1 MTASEFAFLALGLM
15 LGVASGAALLEVVR
29 SRPPAPREVRLTV
42 APNSVP
48 RRAAATLSTGALAVD
63 AGGVARGGPADR
75 RGADRDAPPNDPPP
89 VAPRD
94 PGPGPAD
101 SVARG
106 TAPGGVTVGGGTG
119 DRAGAPTTAPLA
131 AAAGS
136 MVGVPIHREADPSMA
151 ALRRIAAA
159 TAERSMRLGTA
170 TSVLERDEPPA
181 TFEAF
186 VAQAAA
192 GDRDDRPV
200 GAGTASAD
208 RADAGPCAEE
218 RRVAA
223 ERCAVSV
230 RAREQAEA
238 AHDALRA
245 AQRAYDD
252 HLTRADRAAADADPR
267 AIRAAKEAAQH
278 AFRVARSAATNRDGV
293 EAAAREWLGEINRI
307 NLTARDAAI
316 LLERERS
323 GANALVT
330 EIERLTVEADAARI
344 SAETAEAAC
353 LAAREAVAD
362 CQEAAS
368 APVGAPATTPG
379 GPSGPF
385 GGAPG
390 GRPSG
395 YESDDEAAI
404 TLATGVGEAA
414 ILRLLRGDRMTL
426 MAIVGALGG
435 DDASERRRWQLALS
449 GLVEA
454 VVARAIE
461 ASALDFPTDH
471 PFWGP
476 FTRSQNRD
484 IVGALSSLGYRYD
497 GLGGWLDGRVPGQRD
512 LSLAVGYAGL
522 DPMRIRH
529 WPNEQEMGDLFRE
542 ATVAADEYLVGAAG
556 GLTLGE
562 LVSTLGLRA
571 DALTDLWNDWGR
583 VRPLLLAGT

>member
-1 MTASEFAFLALGLM
+1 MPATA
-15 LGVASGAALLEVVR
+15 
-29 SRPPAPREVRLTV
+29 
-42 APNSVP
+42 
-48 RRAAATLSTGALAVD
+48 RAA
-63 AGGVARGGPADR
+63 
-75 RGADRDAPPNDPPP
+75 
-89 VAPRD
+89 
-94 PGPGPAD
+94 
-101 SVARG
+101 
-106 TAPGGVTVGGGTG
+106 
-119 DRAGAPTTAPLA
+119 APTTAPLA

-159 TAERSMRLGTA
+159 SAERSMRLGTA
-170 TSVLERDEPPA
+170 TSVLEHEDAQPA
-181 TFEAF
+181 TFEEI
-186 VAQAAA
+186 VAQAASGGGA
-192 GDRDDRPV
+192 DEPLAATRAADDP
-200 GAGTASAD
+200 AA
-208 RADAGPCAEE
+208 AGPCAGE
-218 RRVAA
+218 RRIAE
-223 ERCAVSV
+223 ERCALSA

-278 AFRVARSAATNRDGV
+278 AFRVARSGAANRDAV
-293 EAAAREWLGEINRI
+293 EAAARDWLGEINRV
-307 NLTARDAAI
+307 NVTARDAAI

-323 GANALVT
+323 SANALVT

-368 APVGAPATTPG
+368 APVGALPVAPPDRQAARREPEQAG
-379 GPSGPF
+379 WDSG
-385 GGAPG
+385 
-390 GRPSG
+390 
-395 YESDDEAAI
+395 DEAAI
-404 TLATGVGEAA
+404 ALATGAGEAA
-414 ILRLLRGDRMTL
+414 ILRLLRGDRATL
-426 MAIVGALGG
+426 MALTAALGG
-435 DDASERRRWQLALS
+435 DDPAEQRRWQLALS

-461 ASALDFPTDH
+461 ASALDFPADH
-471 PFWGP
+471 AFWGP

-484 IVGALSSLGYRYD
+484 IVAALSSLGYRYD
-497 GLGGWLDGRVPGQRD
+497 GLGGWLDGRIPGQRD

-529 WPNEQEMGDLFRE
+529 WPNESEMAELFHD
-542 ATVAADEYLVGAAG
+542 ATVAADEYLAGAAG

-562 LVSTLGLRA
+562 LVTALGLRA

-583 VRPLLLAGT
+583 VRPLLLAGA